1 MNFNPDPNKQAQEI
15 MFSRNNTASLQPVV
29 LFDNRPVKSTQ
40 IHKNLVMMI
49 NSNIS
54 YEQHIRSILNKV
66 IDH

>member
-40 IHKNLVMMI
+40 IHKNLEMMI

>member
-40 IHKNLVMMI
+40 IHKNLEMMI

-66 IDH
+66 LDH